1 MQLEGYNEIC
11 LVLSFLFFADRIV
24 LAMARVCACMLICII
39 TFHEGALL
47 AFKQNIPIL
56 YLYPSGIID
65 GKL

>member
-11 LVLSFLFFADRIV
+11 LVLSFLFYAYRI
-24 LAMARVCACMLICII
+24 LFAMARVCAYMLICII
-39 TFHEGALL
+39 TFHRGALF

-65 GKL
+65 AKL